1 MGGSPEPNRV
11 NLFIAIGLTAL
22 TAVAVLS
29 INFAWTSL
37 MGQIDPEPNIG
48 KSFRPI
54 FNSSELRAAHK
65 STFQPKELTAKPL
78 FSPSRR
84 PPVPVIAASEPPPA
98 IAVAPE
104 EPPPA
109 YILAGLVV
117 TSGMRKALL
126 RRKNR
131 EAGVWLY
138 QGDKTK
144 EGWTVA
150 SIRSNHVTLVR
161 GVRQIAVDLHPTKL
175 VESQERTIAR
185 FSPVSEIFSPV
196 VGRRRFQDLNDAQS
210 IPRTS
215 ERGRL

>member
-48 KSFRPI
+48 PTFRPM
-54 FNSSELRAAHK
+54 FNISELRAAHN

-78 FSPSRR
+78 FSPSRT
-84 PPVPVIAASEPPPA
+84 PPLPVIAASAPPPA

-126 RRKNR
+126 RRNNR

-144 EGWTVA
+144 EGWTVGA
-150 SIRSNHVTLVR
+150 IRSNHVTLVR
-161 GVRQIAVDLHPTKL
+161 GVRQIAVDLHPTKQ

-185 FSPVSEIFSPV
+185 FSPVSEIFPPT
-196 VGRRRFQDLNDAQS
+196 GRRRFQDLNDAQS
-210 IPRTS
+210 IPRTT